1 MADSLI
7 ADLLKTPGQVRREQL
22 ERLRKEGATSAQ
34 TMLTGTR
41 FSSPIGGAIQALAG
55 TGMQIMPE
63 MTSQMF
69 RGATG
74 LLGGIAGAAGASP
87 KVVEAIQQ
95 AQYSPEERRSAE
107 LAEFAK
113 EGVSTNPK
121 GLRLLS
127 AKLMEMGQPDAA
139 IKVEEQASRIE
150 KLQAEAL
157 KALKGNGKGAKMA
170 SDKELLMVENA
181 LTKAYP
187 EIDFTPLEILEIS
200 RAYVNQ
206 PIGEQS
212 MENAIKSVIGKGEK
226 LNITGTG
233 TTEFVV
239 DKEPIPKE
247 VMDFLK
253 KQEEE
258 QAIDPGASPL
268 L

>member
-22 ERLRKEGATSAQ
+22 DRLNKQGTTSAQ
-34 TMLTGTR
+34 TMLTGAR
-41 FSSPIGGAIQALAG
+41 FGSPIGGALQSLAG
-55 TGMQIMPE
+55 VGMEMMPA

-74 LLGGIAGAAGASP
+74 LLGGLAGAAGASP

-113 EGVSTNPK
+113 EGVSTDPK

-150 KLQAEAL
+150 KLRAEAIAAATDKTKFKMPSKEDILFLNDLLVEKFKEAKVNRDVGSEDIL
-157 KALKGNGKGAKMA
+157 KFWIGSKQGADLQGGYEALF
-170 SDKELLMVENA
+170 
-181 LTKAYP
+181 P
-187 EIDFTPLEILEIS
+187 
-200 RAYVNQ
+200 
-206 PIGEQS
+206 
-212 MENAIKSVIGKGEK
+212 KSN
-226 LNITGTG
+226 LNVTGREE
-233 TTEFVV
+233 EFVV
-239 DKEPIPKE
+239 DKEPIPKL
-247 VMDFLK
+247 VVDFLK

>member
-1 MADSLI
+1 MAESLI

-22 ERLRKEGATSAQ
+22 DKLNKQGATSAQ

-41 FSSPIGGAIQALAG
+41 FGSPIGGALQSLAG
-55 TGMQIMPE
+55 VGMEMMPA

-74 LLGGIAGAAGASP
+74 LLGGIAGAAGARP
-87 KVVEAIQQ
+87 EVVEAIQQ
-95 AQYSPEERRSAE
+95 AQYSPEERRAAE

-113 EGVSTNPK
+113 EGVSTDPK

-150 KLQAEAL
+150 KLQAEAIKAARDTSKFKMFDEKTGLFLNSLL
-157 KALKGNGKGAKMA
+157 KEKFKEAKVNRDVTSEDILKFWQGSKQGADLQGGYEA
-170 SDKELLMVENA
+170 VF
-181 LTKAYP
+181 P
-187 EIDFTPLEILEIS
+187 
-200 RAYVNQ
+200 
-206 PIGEQS
+206 
-212 MENAIKSVIGKGEK
+212 KSN
-226 LNITGTG
+226 LNVSGRG
-233 TTEFVV
+233 TTEFTV
-239 DKEPIPKE
+239 DKEPVPKE